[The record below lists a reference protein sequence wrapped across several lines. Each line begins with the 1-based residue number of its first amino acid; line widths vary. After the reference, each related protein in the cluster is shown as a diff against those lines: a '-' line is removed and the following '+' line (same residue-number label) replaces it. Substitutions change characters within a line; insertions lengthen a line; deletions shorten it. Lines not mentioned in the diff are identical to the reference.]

1 MWVECMDSL
10 SSISLP
16 EKQLRDAAAAEVAML
31 TGAQANDV
39 EDEQSSGKRKL
50 VTQDDKAK
58 LK

>member
-1 MWVECMDSL
+1 MDSL